1 MRTLVGLVVI
11 VLLTSCA
18 IIKKNSKKSQ
28 NFDGIIFLEESDDD
42 KPEKKPKSSRNDSD
56 RSSND
61 NSKNGPQKE
70 NPNDER
76 NFTEMEGIVYLNFED
91 QINERA
97 EQPFKPNHQ
106 KLETGK
112 ASYYAMKFK
121 GRQTASGEI
130 YDPDKLTAAHPS
142 LPFGTKVRV
151 TNLYNKASVV
161 VRINDRGPH
170 VKSRIIDL
178 SYAAA
183 EQLGMISRGIAE
195 VAVEVI
201 ENP

>member
-1 MRTLVGLVVI
+1 MYQAKISITC
-11 VLLTSCA
+11 LLIIIITMALIFTSCGLRIDLFELA
-18 IIKKNSKKSQ
+18 S
-28 NFDGIIFLEESDDD
+28 
-42 KPEKKPKSSRNDSD
+42 
-56 RSSND
+56 
-61 NSKNGPQKE
+61 QKE

-151 TNLYNKASVV
+151 TNLYKKASVV